1 MLHPTC
7 MHTGVL
13 LLTGRGTPLQQKPGI
28 CRLFHWLLHLST
40 TPPVFLR
47 ICTGGETY
55 IQLYHQRFKMNEI
68 LNELTLNLNGCSL
81 FFYELSLQKLSVLT
95 VVTLTKL
102 HFSCHCEIVKT
113 FRLWRGLYSLSI
125 AFCTW
130 CWWAHSPIYIYIY
143 IFLSSHRFLHTSPG
157 SSLCDEYLICT
168 FWNEDYSVLLAAADV
183 SIQWHFVSSLT
194 MAMFQQWCCLC
205 GSYRSTLYV
214 LKLYVAQRNQ
224 AVVFVVLLRQLHS
237 LSGFTPLSVVKT
249 HWPRKIDEQLHR
261 LRGLGWQRRKEKW
274 SRGKEEANSR
284 KGSREGEKEAW
295 DRFLAIR
302 KFLKIESDKSP
313 NGGAALKKKLTK
325 FWGLYL
331 HREELHRLVECD
343 SYQQLDKIR
352 GHQHIRQI
360 TIKLNSSGTQGV
372 LLRKDSHF
380 KMSEEETRN
389 NQPKEMALA
398 ESDS

>member
-1 MLHPTC
+1 MQL
-7 MHTGVL
+7 
-13 LLTGRGTPLQQKPGI
+13 
-28 CRLFHWLLHLST
+28 
-40 TPPVFLR
+40 VFLWV
-47 ICTGGETY
+47 ITAEVVGSNCHY
-55 IQLYHQRFKMNEI
+55 SYKAA
-68 LNELTLNLNGCSL
+68 
-81 FFYELSLQKLSVLT
+81 FFLSLWDCKDLQVMERFIFTLYCILHMVLMSS
-95 VVTLTKL
+95 
-102 HFSCHCEIVKT
+102 FS
-113 FRLWRGLYSLSI
+113 
-125 AFCTW
+125 
-130 CWWAHSPIYIYIY
+130 YIYIY

-249 HWPRKIDEQLHR
+249 HWPRKIDEHLHR
-261 LRGLGWQRRKEKW
+261 LRGLGWQRRKEKC
-274 SRGKEEANSR
+274 SMRKEEAKSR

-313 NGGAALKKKLTK
+313 NGGAALKTNSPNSEDCIFIEKSFTG
-325 FWGLYL
+325 W
-331 HREELHRLVECD
+331 
-343 SYQQLDKIR
+343 
-352 GHQHIRQI
+352 
-360 TIKLNSSGTQGV
+360 LNAIVIS
-372 LLRKDSHF
+372 
-380 KMSEEETRN
+380 N
-389 NQPKEMALA
+389 
-398 ESDS
+398 